1 MEARAKLKIDLL
13 TDIAW
18 LARKFIMARKF
29 IIRLYLS
36 ENIFSKFLFRALQG
50 DFFIQNDNFCK
61 LAKYCKYLINF
72 FSKLKA
78 PTRL

>member
-36 ENIFSKFLFRALQG
+36 ENIFSKFLFRAFQG
-50 DFFIQNDNFCK
+50 DFLFRTTIFVNWLNTVN
-61 LAKYCKYLINF
+61 I
-72 FSKLKA
+72 
-78 PTRL
+78 